1 MRIISEKLLKKHIVF
16 PTNPQDLEIAKN
28 LFLNRKFPNCVGA
41 IDGTHI
47 PILAP
52 LINKEDFFNRK
63 GFYSINAM
71 AVCDGK
77 KRYLLSKICNYN
89 LYKMKYNF

>member
-1 MRIISEKLLKKHIVF
+1 METAR
-16 PTNPQDLEIAKN
+16 Q
-28 LFLNRKFPNCVGA
+28 LFANRRFPNCVGA

-52 LINKEDFFNRK
+52 LINKSDFYNRK
-63 GFYSINAM
+63 GFYSINVM

-77 KRYLLSKICNYN
+77 KRFI
-89 LYKMKYNF
+89 

>member
-1 MRIISEKLLKKHIVF
+1 METAR
-16 PTNPQDLEIAKN
+16 Q
-28 LFLNRKFPNCVGA
+28 LFANRRFPNCVGA

-52 LINKEDFFNRK
+52 LINKSDFYNRK
-63 GFYSINAM
+63 GFYSINVIM

-77 KRYLLSKICNYN
+77 KRYI
-89 LYKMKYNF
+89 

>member
-1 MRIISEKLLKKHIVF
+1 METAR
-16 PTNPQDLEIAKN
+16 Q
-28 LFLNRKFPNCVGA
+28 LFANIRFPNCVGA

-52 LINKEDFFNRK
+52 LINKSDFYNRK
-63 GFYSINAM
+63 GFYSINVIM

-77 KRYLLSKICNYN
+77 KRYI
-89 LYKMKYNF
+89 

>member
-1 MRIISEKLLKKHIVF
+1 MRIISEKLKHVVF
-16 PTNPQDLEIAKN
+16 PTNPQEIAKN

-41 IDGTHI
+41 IDGTRI

-77 KRYLLSKICNYN
+77 KRYLLLKICNYN
-89 LYKMKYNF
+89 LYKI